1 MSLTKQLFTFACMMA
16 HVAWASSPQEP
27 TMKAA
32 QGVAQQVAVAAAPVA
47 STVVHASTHQ
57 LFSIAQCY
65 WSTGVLGAILM
76 ALGATMAF
84 GGKRFF
90 RFFLGASGFLAAST
104 MEFNFLAV
112 ADQKII
118 TIPYKLYVIPG
129 ASVIM
134 GVLGAYGCIKMWEY
148 GVLACAGFG
157 GYSLGL
163 WLMSLQA
170 GALIQNYVAFEAFI
184 ALCTV
189 SAVVMAWF
197 FDNISVIVTSAVGG
211 SVALVV
217 GADCYLKWG
226 LLQMVLAQ
234 VMPLDFVRPPMCYH
248 VYLELAAVVAIAVI
262 GGVVQCL
269 AGSGRGG
276 FAKSDRV

>member
-16 HVAWASSPQEP
+16 HVAWARLPQESAQE
-27 TMKAA
+27 AA
-32 QGVAQQVAVAAAPVA
+32 VVAVAAAPKVA
-47 STVVHASTHQ
+47 SAVVHASTHQ
-57 LFSIAQCY
+57 LLDLAQYY

-90 RFFLGASGFLAAST
+90 KLFLGASGFLAAST

-112 ADQKII
+112 VDQKILS
-118 TIPYKLYVIPG
+118 IPYKLYFITG

-189 SAVVMAWF
+189 GAVVMAWF

-226 LLQMVLAQ
+226 LFQMLLAQ
-234 VMPLDFVRPPMCYH
+234 LMPLDFARPQMSHH
-248 VYLELAAVVAIAVI
+248 VYMELAAVVAIAVL